1 MSETLLYT
9 ATNTLEAHLLQ
20 GLLAG
25 EGIKV
30 RLDSDLL
37 MGGVG
42 DLPANVQHI
51 RLWCYSYHLLEAQA
65 VLEGYFNHSGQD
77 WYCGQCGEHNGSAF
91 ELCWH
96 CQAPKKAG

>member
-1 MSETLLYT
+1 MTDSLLYT
-9 ATNTLEAHLLQ
+9 AANTIEAHLLA
-20 GLLAG
+20 GLLRG

-42 DLPANVQHI
+42 DLPTEVQQVRI
-51 RLWCYSYHLLEAQA
+51 WCSPFHLDAAKAILAD
-65 VLEGYFNHSGQD
+65 YFENKGGD
-77 WYCGQCGEHNGSAF
+77 WYCRHCGEANGAAF

-96 CQAPKKAG
+96 CAFSRAG